1 MSIKHFSEQ
10 GKTVRTVL
18 NLSQEELAHALCVGF
33 AMVNRWENSK
43 TTPLKMALTLFKKFC
58 REENLNIPR
67 VEL

>member
-1 MSIKHFSEQ
+1 MGIKHFSEQ
-10 GKTVRTVL
+10 VKTVRAVL
-18 NLSQEELAHALCVGF
+18 NLSQEELVHALGAGF